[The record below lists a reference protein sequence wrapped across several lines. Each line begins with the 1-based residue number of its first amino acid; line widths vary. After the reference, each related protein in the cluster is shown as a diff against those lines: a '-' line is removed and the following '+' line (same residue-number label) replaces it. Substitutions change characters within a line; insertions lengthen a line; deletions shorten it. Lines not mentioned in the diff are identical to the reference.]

1 MYNAMKLFFFS
12 TMQILCLIVASILF
26 IFAWLSPFHTYPWVT
41 FSSELASFGA
51 ALAIVTLF
59 LTKEIKIPRPQIF
72 MLGIVLLPLLQFCS
86 GLIVDLSVAFLSS
99 AYLFTFWLMM
109 LCGYNLSQQ
118 AENREKLMI
127 GFSLVVLIAG
137 LLSSFMA
144 IVQWLNLESYLYGI
158 MGLRG
163 NRPYANFGQPN
174 NLSTFL
180 VMGLMG
186 GLYLYEKRKES
197 LWLLIPSSLILLFTI
212 ALTQSRTAWIVC
224 IFFFFYWIYKQH
236 KNNPRF
242 NFLKLLLWTSLF
254 FLIAGY
260 LLPYLTQFMTSHLDT
275 GVTHTAS
282 IVQRAGSGHERL
294 GMWMQILH
302 AIAER
307 PLFGYGWNQTSI
319 AVVESIEFN
328 TVQVWFNSAHNIVL
342 DLLIWNGVPLGV
354 LIAGYLSLWLL
365 WLNKTAKDST
375 SIIAIMMVCAIL
387 IHALL
392 EFPQRYAYF
401 LLPMGFLLGL
411 IQAQTP
417 QLKGITIQKNVVRCV
432 WLISVIVLLLI
443 WRDYKLFQDN
453 SRLIFKGKQPT
464 EEILGSSRILLLTQ
478 FQKRLDWIALDPKTR
493 FSEAQL
499 SEFAEMVKN
508 KATPYNLKKF
518 AQVLVY
524 NQQNKEAE
532 KYLYILNRLYKKD
545 VSLADIIEL
554 NQ

>member
-1 MYNAMKLFFFS
+1 
-12 TMQILCLIVASILF
+12 MQILCFIVASILL
-26 IFAWLSPFHTYPWVT
+26 IFGWLSPFHTYPWVT

-51 ALAIVTLF
+51 AFAVVTLF
-59 LTKEIKIPRPQIF
+59 LTKEIKIPRPQF
-72 MLGIVLLPLLQFCS
+72 LMSSIVLLPLLQFCF
-86 GLIVDLSVAFLSS
+86 GLIIDFSVAFLTF

-109 LCGYNLSQQ
+109 LCGYNLSLQ
-118 AENREKLMI
+118 AANREKIMI
-127 GFSLVVLIAG
+127 GFSLVFLIAG

-144 IVQWLNLESYLYGI
+144 VVQWLNLESYLYGI

-180 VMGLMG
+180 VMALMG
-186 GLYLYEKRKES
+186 GLYLYEKRKVS

-212 ALTQSRTAWIVC
+212 TLTQSRTAWIVC

-242 NFLKLLLWTSLF
+242 NFPKLLLWTSLYF
-254 FLIAGY
+254 VIAGY
-260 LLPYLTQFMTSHLDT
+260 LLPYLTQFMSSNLDT
-275 GVTHTAS
+275 GVAHTAS

-307 PLFGYGWNQTSI
+307 PWFGYGWNQTSI

-328 TVQVWFNSAHNIVL
+328 TVQVWFNSAHNIIL

-354 LIAGYLSLWLL
+354 LIIGYLSLWLL

-375 SIIAIMMVCAIL
+375 SIIAILMVCAIL

-518 AQVLVY
+518 AQVLVH

>member
-1 MYNAMKLFFFS
+1 
-12 TMQILCLIVASILF
+12 MQIFCLIIASVLIAF
-26 IFAWLSPFHTYPWVT
+26 GWLSPFHTYPWVT

-86 GLIVDLSVAFLSS
+86 GLIVDLSVAFLSF

-109 LCGYNLSQQ
+109 LCGYNLSLQ

-144 IVQWLNLESYLYGI
+144 VVQWLNLESYIYGI

-180 VMGLMG
+180 VMALMG
-186 GLYLYEKRKES
+186 GLYLYEKRKAS

-212 ALTQSRTAWIVC
+212 TLTQSRTAWIVC

-242 NFLKLLLWTSLF
+242 NFPKLLLWTLLYF
-254 FLIAGY
+254 VIAGY
-260 LLPYLTQFMTSHLDT
+260 LLPYLTQFMSSNLGT
-275 GVTHTAS
+275 GVAHTAS

-307 PLFGYGWNQTSI
+307 PWFGYGWNQTSI

-354 LIAGYLSLWLL
+354 LIIGYLSLWLL

-387 IHALL
+387 IHAML

>member
-1 MYNAMKLFFFS
+1 
-12 TMQILCLIVASILF
+12 MQILCLIIASVLIAF
-26 IFAWLSPFHTYPWVT
+26 GWLSPFHTYPWVT

-86 GLIVDLSVAFLSS
+86 GLIVDLSVAFLSF

-109 LCGYNLSQQ
+109 LCGYNLSLQ

-144 IVQWLNLESYLYGI
+144 VVQWLNLESYIYGI

-180 VMGLMG
+180 VMALMG
-186 GLYLYEKRKES
+186 GLYLYEKRKVS

-212 ALTQSRTAWIVC
+212 TLTQSRTAWIVC

-242 NFLKLLLWTSLF
+242 NFPKLLLWTLLYF
-254 FLIAGY
+254 VIAGY
-260 LLPYLTQFMTSHLDT
+260 LLPYLTQFMSSNLGT
-275 GVTHTAS
+275 GVAHTAS

-307 PLFGYGWNQTSI
+307 PWFGYGWNQTSI

-354 LIAGYLSLWLL
+354 LIIGYLSLWLL

-387 IHALL
+387 IHAML

>member
-1 MYNAMKLFFFS
+1 
-12 TMQILCLIVASILF
+12 MQILCLIIASVLIAF
-26 IFAWLSPFHTYPWVT
+26 GWLSPFHTYPWVT
-41 FSSELASFGA
+41 FSSEFTTFGA
-51 ALAIVTLF
+51 VLAVMALF
-59 LTKEIKIPRPQIF
+59 LTKEIKIPRLQIL
-72 MLGIVLLPLLQFCS
+72 MLGIVLLPLLQFCF
-86 GLIVDLSVAFLSS
+86 GLILDFSFAFLSFV
-99 AYLFTFWLMM
+99 YLFTFWMM
-109 LCGYNLSQQ
+109 LLCGYNLSLQP
-118 AENREKLMI
+118 ENREKIMI
-127 GFSLVVLIAG
+127 GFSLLVLIAG

-144 IVQWLNLESYLYGI
+144 VVQWLNLESYLYGI

-186 GLYLYEKRKES
+186 GLYLYEKRKAS
-197 LWLLIPSSLILLFTI
+197 LWMLIPSSLILLFTI

-242 NFLKLLLWTSLF
+242 NFPKLLLWTSLYF
-254 FLIAGY
+254 VIAGY
-260 LLPYLTQFMTSHLDT
+260 LLPYLTQLMTSHLDT

-328 TVQVWFNSAHNIVL
+328 TVQVWFNSAHNIIL
-342 DLLIWNGVPLGV
+342 DLLVWNGVPFGV
-354 LIAGYLSLWLL
+354 LIIGYLSLWLL
-365 WLNKTAKDST
+365 WLNKTAKDSA
-375 SIIAIMMVCAIL
+375 SIIAILMVFAIL
-387 IHALL
+387 IHAML

-524 NQQNKEAE
+524 NQKNKEAE
-532 KYLYILNRLYKKD
+532 KYLYVLNRLYKKD
-545 VSLADIIEL
+545 VSLTEIIEL

>member
-1 MYNAMKLFFFS
+1 MQSLYLSLAALLFS
-12 TMQILCLIVASILF
+12 
-26 IFAWLSPFHTYPWVT
+26 FAWLSPFHTYPWVT

-51 ALAIVTLF
+51 AFAVMTLF
-59 LTKEIKIPRPQIF
+59 LIKEIKIPRPQIL
-72 MLGIVLLPLLQFCS
+72 MLIIVLLPLLQFCF
-86 GLIVDLSVAFLSS
+86 GLILDFSVVFLSF
-99 AYLFTFWLMM
+99 AYLFTFWLML
-109 LCGYNLSQQ
+109 LCGYNLSLQ
-118 AENREKLMI
+118 AGNREKIMI
-127 GFSLVVLIAG
+127 GFSLLVLVAG

-144 IVQWLNLESYLYGI
+144 VVQWLNLESYLYGI

-186 GLYLYEKRKES
+186 GLYLYEKRKAS

-212 ALTQSRTAWIVC
+212 GLTQSRTAWIVS

-242 NFLKLLLWTSLF
+242 NFPKLLLWTSLYF
-254 FLIAGY
+254 VIAGY
-260 LLPYLTQFMTSHLDT
+260 LLPYITQFMSVHLET
-275 GVTHTAS
+275 GVARTIS
-282 IVQRAGSGHERL
+282 IVQRAGTGHERL

-307 PLFGYGWNQTSI
+307 PLFGYGWSQTSI

-328 TVQVWFNSAHNIVL
+328 MVQMWFNSAHNIIL

-387 IHALL
+387 IHAML

-524 NQQNKEAE
+524 NQKNEEAE
-532 KYLYILNRLYKKD
+532 KYLYVLNRLYKKD

>member
-1 MYNAMKLFFFS
+1 
-12 TMQILCLIVASILF
+12 MQILCLIVASIFL
-26 IFAWLSPFHTYPWVT
+26 IFGWLSPFHTYPWVT

-51 ALAIVTLF
+51 AFAVVTLF
-59 LTKEIKIPRPQIF
+59 LTKEIKIPRPQIL
-72 MLGIVLLPLLQFCS
+72 MLIIVLLSLLQFCF
-86 GLIVDLSVAFLSS
+86 GLIIDFSVAFLTF

-109 LCGYNLSQQ
+109 LCGYNLSLQV
-118 AENREKLMI
+118 ENREKIMI
-127 GFSLVVLIAG
+127 GFSLVFLIAG

-144 IVQWLNLESYLYGI
+144 VVQWLNLESYLYGI

-186 GLYLYEKRKES
+186 GLYLYEKRKAS
-197 LWLLIPSSLILLFTI
+197 LWMLIPSSLILLFTI

-242 NFLKLLLWTSLF
+242 NFPKLLLWTSLYF
-254 FLIAGY
+254 VIAGY
-260 LLPYLTQFMTSHLDT
+260 LLPYLTQLMTSHLDT

-328 TVQVWFNSAHNIVL
+328 TVQVWFNSAHNIIL
-342 DLLIWNGVPLGV
+342 DLLVWNGVPFGV
-354 LIAGYLSLWLL
+354 LIIGYLSLWLL
-365 WLNKTAKDST
+365 WLNKMAKDSA
-375 SIIAIMMVCAIL
+375 SIIAILMVFAIL
-387 IHALL
+387 IHAML

-524 NQQNKEAE
+524 NQKNKEAE
-532 KYLYILNRLYKKD
+532 KYLYVLNRLYKKD
-545 VSLADIIEL
+545 VSLIEIIEL

>member
-1 MYNAMKLFFFS
+1 
-12 TMQILCLIVASILF
+12 MQILCLIVASIFL
-26 IFAWLSPFHTYPWVT
+26 IFGWLSPFHTYPWVT

-59 LTKEIKIPRPQIF
+59 LTKEIKIPRPQIL
-72 MLGIVLLPLLQFCS
+72 MLGIVLLPLLQFYF
-86 GLIVDLSVAFLSS
+86 GLILDFSVAFLSFV
-99 AYLFTFWLMM
+99 YLFTFWQMM
-109 LCGYNLSQQ
+109 LCGYNLSIQ

-127 GFSLVVLIAG
+127 GFSLVILIAG

-144 IVQWLNLESYLYGI
+144 VVQWLNLESYLYGI

-242 NFLKLLLWTSLF
+242 NFPKLLLWTLLYF
-254 FLIAGY
+254 VIAGY
-260 LLPYLTQFMTSHLDT
+260 LLPYLTQFMSSNLGT
-275 GVTHTAS
+275 GVAHTAS

-307 PLFGYGWNQTSI
+307 PWFGYGWNQTSI

-328 TVQVWFNSAHNIVL
+328 TVQVWFNSAHNIIL

-354 LIAGYLSLWLL
+354 LIVGYLSLWLL

-387 IHALL
+387 IHAML

-478 FQKRLDWIALDPKTR
+478 FQKRLDWIALDHKTR

-499 SEFAEMVKN
+499 SEFAEMMKN

-532 KYLYILNRLYKKD
+532 RYLYILNRLYKKD

>member
-1 MYNAMKLFFFS
+1 
-12 TMQILCLIVASILF
+12 MQIFCLIIASVLIAF
-26 IFAWLSPFHTYPWVT
+26 GWLSPFHTYPWVT

-59 LTKEIKIPRPQIF
+59 LTKEIKIPRPQIL
-72 MLGIVLLPLLQFCS
+72 MLGIVLLPLLQFYF
-86 GLIVDLSVAFLSS
+86 GLILDFSVAFLSFV
-99 AYLFTFWLMM
+99 YLFTFWQMM
-109 LCGYNLSQQ
+109 LCGYNLSIQ

-127 GFSLVVLIAG
+127 GFSLVILIAG

-144 IVQWLNLESYLYGI
+144 VVQWLNLESYLYGI

-242 NFLKLLLWTSLF
+242 NFPKLLLWTLLYF
-254 FLIAGY
+254 VIAGY
-260 LLPYLTQFMTSHLDT
+260 LLPYLTQFMSSNLGT
-275 GVTHTAS
+275 GVAHTAS

-307 PLFGYGWNQTSI
+307 PWFGYGWNQTSI

-328 TVQVWFNSAHNIVL
+328 TVQVWFNSAHNIIL

-354 LIAGYLSLWLL
+354 LIVGYLSLWLL

-387 IHALL
+387 IHAML

-478 FQKRLDWIALDPKTR
+478 FQKRLDWIALDHKTR

-499 SEFAEMVKN
+499 SEFAEMMKN

-532 KYLYILNRLYKKD
+532 RYLYILNRLYKKD

>member
-1 MYNAMKLFFFS
+1 
-12 TMQILCLIVASILF
+12 MQILFLIIASVLIAF
-26 IFAWLSPFHTYPWVT
+26 GWLSPFHTYPWVT

-51 ALAIVTLF
+51 AFAVMTLF
-59 LTKEIKIPRPQIF
+59 LTKEIKIPRPQIL
-72 MLGIVLLPLLQFCS
+72 MLIIVLLPLLQFCF
-86 GLIVDLSVAFLSS
+86 GLIIDFSVTFLIF

-109 LCGYNLSQQ
+109 LCGYNLSLQ

-144 IVQWLNLESYLYGI
+144 VVQWLNLESYLYGI

-180 VMGLMG
+180 VMALMG
-186 GLYLYEKRKES
+186 GLYLYEKKKVS

-212 ALTQSRTAWIVC
+212 TLTQSRTAWIVC

-242 NFLKLLLWTSLF
+242 NFPKLLLWTSLYF
-254 FLIAGY
+254 VIAGY
-260 LLPYLTQFMTSHLDT
+260 LLPYLTQFMSSNLDT
-275 GVTHTAS
+275 GVAHTAS

-307 PLFGYGWNQTSI
+307 PWFGYGWNQTSI

-328 TVQVWFNSAHNIVL
+328 TVQVWFNSAHNIIL

-354 LIAGYLSLWLL
+354 LIIGYLSLWLL

-387 IHALL
+387 IHAML

>member
-1 MYNAMKLFFFS
+1 
-12 TMQILCLIVASILF
+12 MQILCLIIASVLIAF
-26 IFAWLSPFHTYPWVT
+26 GWLSPFHTYPWVT
-41 FSSELASFGA
+41 FSSEFTTFGA
-51 ALAIVTLF
+51 VLAVMALF
-59 LTKEIKIPRPQIF
+59 LTKEIKIPRPQIL
-72 MLGIVLLPLLQFCS
+72 MLGIVLLPLLQFCF
-86 GLIVDLSVAFLSS
+86 GLILDFSFAFLSFV
-99 AYLFTFWLMM
+99 YLFTFWMM
-109 LCGYNLSQQ
+109 LLCGYNLSLQP
-118 AENREKLMI
+118 ENREKIMI
-127 GFSLVVLIAG
+127 GFSLLVLIAG

-144 IVQWLNLESYLYGI
+144 VVQWLNLESYLYGI

-186 GLYLYEKRKES
+186 GLYLYEKRKAS
-197 LWLLIPSSLILLFTI
+197 LWMLIPSSLILLFTI

-242 NFLKLLLWTSLF
+242 NFPKLLLWTSLYF
-254 FLIAGY
+254 VIAGY
-260 LLPYLTQFMTSHLDT
+260 LLPYLTQLMTSHLDT

-328 TVQVWFNSAHNIVL
+328 TVQVWFNSAHNIIL
-342 DLLIWNGVPLGV
+342 DLLVWNGVPFGV
-354 LIAGYLSLWLL
+354 LIIGYLSLWLL
-365 WLNKTAKDST
+365 WLNKTAKDSA
-375 SIIAIMMVCAIL
+375 SIIAILMVFAIL
-387 IHALL
+387 IHAML

-524 NQQNKEAE
+524 NQKNKEAE
-532 KYLYILNRLYKKD
+532 KYLYVLNRLYKKD
-545 VSLADIIEL
+545 VSLIEIIEL

>member
-1 MYNAMKLFFFS
+1 
-12 TMQILCLIVASILF
+12 MQILCFVIAALLF
-26 IFAWLSPFHTYPWVT
+26 GFAILSPFHTYPWVT

-51 ALAIVTLF
+51 ALAIMTLF
-59 LTKEIKIPRPQIF
+59 LTKEIKIPRPQIL
-72 MLGIVLLPLLQFCS
+72 MLGVVLLPLLQFCF
-86 GLIVDLSVAFLSS
+86 GLILDFSVAFLSF

-109 LCGYNLSQQ
+109 LCGYNLSLQ

-127 GFSLVVLIAG
+127 GFSLIVLIAG
-137 LLSSFMA
+137 LLSSFIA

-186 GLYLYEKRKES
+186 GLYLYEKRKAS
-197 LWLLIPSSLILLFTI
+197 LWILIPSSLILLFTI
-212 ALTQSRTAWIVC
+212 VLTQSRTAWIVC

-242 NFLKLLLWTSLF
+242 NFPKLLLWTSLYF
-254 FLIAGY
+254 VIAGY
-260 LLPYLTQFMTSHLDT
+260 LLPFLTQFMSSHLDT

-328 TVQVWFNSAHNIVL
+328 TVQVWFNSAHNIIL
-342 DLLIWNGVPLGV
+342 DLLVWNGVPLGV
-354 LIAGYLSLWLL
+354 LIIGYLSLWLL

-375 SIIAIMMVCAIL
+375 SIIAILMVCAIL
-387 IHALL
+387 IHAML

-524 NQQNKEAE
+524 NQKNEEAE
-532 KYLYILNRLYKKD
+532 KYLYVLNRLYKKD
-545 VSLADIIEL
+545 MSLTEIIEL

>member
-1 MYNAMKLFFFS
+1 MQSLYLSLAALLFS
-12 TMQILCLIVASILF
+12 
-26 IFAWLSPFHTYPWVT
+26 FAWLSPFHTYPWVT

-51 ALAIVTLF
+51 AFAVMTLF
-59 LTKEIKIPRPQIF
+59 LIKEIKIPRPQIL
-72 MLGIVLLPLLQFCS
+72 MLIIVLLPLLQFCF
-86 GLIVDLSVAFLSS
+86 GLILDFSVAFLSF
-99 AYLFTFWLMM
+99 AYLFTFWLML
-109 LCGYNLSQQ
+109 LCGYNLSLQ
-118 AENREKLMI
+118 AGNREKIMI
-127 GFSLVVLIAG
+127 GFSLLVLVAG

-144 IVQWLNLESYLYGI
+144 VVQWLNLESYLYGI

-186 GLYLYEKRKES
+186 GLYLYEKRKAS

-212 ALTQSRTAWIVC
+212 GLTQSRTAWIVS

-242 NFLKLLLWTSLF
+242 NFPKLLLWTSLYF
-254 FLIAGY
+254 VIAGY
-260 LLPYLTQFMTSHLDT
+260 LLPYITQFMSVHLET
-275 GVTHTAS
+275 GVARTIS
-282 IVQRAGSGHERL
+282 IVQRAGTGHERL

-307 PLFGYGWNQTSI
+307 PLFGYGWSQTSI

-328 TVQVWFNSAHNIVL
+328 MVQMWFNSAHNIIL

-387 IHALL
+387 IHAML

-524 NQQNKEAE
+524 NQKNEEAE
-532 KYLYILNRLYKKD
+532 KYLYVLNRLYKKD

>member
-1 MYNAMKLFFFS
+1 
-12 TMQILCLIVASILF
+12 MQILCLIVASIFL
-26 IFAWLSPFHTYPWVT
+26 IFGWLSPFHTYPWVT

-86 GLIVDLSVAFLSS
+86 GLIVDLSVAFLSF

-109 LCGYNLSQQ
+109 LCGYNLSLQ

-144 IVQWLNLESYLYGI
+144 VVQWLNLESYIYGI

-180 VMGLMG
+180 VMALMG
-186 GLYLYEKRKES
+186 GLYLYEKRKAS

-212 ALTQSRTAWIVC
+212 TLTQSRTAWIVC

-242 NFLKLLLWTSLF
+242 NFPKLLLWTLLYF
-254 FLIAGY
+254 VIAGY
-260 LLPYLTQFMTSHLDT
+260 LLPYLTQFMSSNLDT
-275 GVTHTAS
+275 GVAHTAS

-307 PLFGYGWNQTSI
+307 PWFGYGWNQTSI

-328 TVQVWFNSAHNIVL
+328 TVQVWFNSAHNIIL

-354 LIAGYLSLWLL
+354 LIIGYLSLWLL

-387 IHALL
+387 IHAML

>member
-1 MYNAMKLFFFS
+1 
-12 TMQILCLIVASILF
+12 MQIFCLIIASVLIAF
-26 IFAWLSPFHTYPWVT
+26 GWLSPFHTYPWVT

-51 ALAIVTLF
+51 AFAVMTLF
-59 LTKEIKIPRPQIF
+59 LIKEIKIPRPQIL
-72 MLGIVLLPLLQFCS
+72 MLIIVLLPLLQFCS
-86 GLIVDLSVAFLSS
+86 GLIVDLSVAFLSF

-109 LCGYNLSQQ
+109 LCGYNLSLQ

-144 IVQWLNLESYLYGI
+144 VVQWLNLESYIYGI

-180 VMGLMG
+180 VMALMG
-186 GLYLYEKRKES
+186 GLYLYEKRKAS

-212 ALTQSRTAWIVC
+212 TLTQSRTAWIVC

-242 NFLKLLLWTSLF
+242 NFPKLLLWTLLYF
-254 FLIAGY
+254 VIAGY
-260 LLPYLTQFMTSHLDT
+260 LLPYLTQFMSSNLDT
-275 GVTHTAS
+275 GVAHTAS

-307 PLFGYGWNQTSI
+307 PWFGYGWNQTSI

-354 LIAGYLSLWLL
+354 LIIGYLSLWLL

-387 IHALL
+387 IHAML

>member
-1 MYNAMKLFFFS
+1 
-12 TMQILCLIVASILF
+12 MQIFCLIIASVLIAF
-26 IFAWLSPFHTYPWVT
+26 GWLSPFHTYPWVT

-51 ALAIVTLF
+51 AFAVMTLF
-59 LTKEIKIPRPQIF
+59 LTKEIKIPRPQIL
-72 MLGIVLLPLLQFCS
+72 MLIIVLLPLLQFCF
-86 GLIVDLSVAFLSS
+86 GLILDFSVAFLTF
-99 AYLFTFWLMM
+99 AYLFTFWLML
-109 LCGYNLSQQ
+109 LCGYNLSLQ

-127 GFSLVVLIAG
+127 GFSSVVLIAG

-163 NRPYANFGQPN
+163 NRPYANFGQSN

-180 VMGLMG
+180 VMALMG
-186 GLYLYEKRKES
+186 GLYLYEKRKEF

-212 ALTQSRTAWIVC
+212 TLTQSRTAWIVS

-242 NFLKLLLWTSLF
+242 NFPKLLLWTSLY

-260 LLPYLTQFMTSHLDT
+260 LLPYLTQFMSSNLDT
-275 GVTHTAS
+275 GVAHTAS

-307 PLFGYGWNQTSI
+307 PWFGYGWNQTSI

-328 TVQVWFNSAHNIVL
+328 TVQVWFNSAHNIIL

-354 LIAGYLSLWLL
+354 LIVGYLSLWLL

-387 IHALL
+387 IHAML

-401 LLPMGFLLGL
+401 LLPMGLLLGL

-432 WLISVIVLLLI
+432 WLISVIVLLLV

-524 NQQNKEAE
+524 NQKNEEAE
-532 KYLYILNRLYKKD
+532 KYLYVLNRLYKKD

>member
-1 MYNAMKLFFFS
+1 MPF
-12 TMQILCLIVASILF
+12 LCLILASLLLS
-26 IFAWLSPFHTYPWVT
+26 FAWLSPFHTYPWVT
-41 FSSELASFGA
+41 FSSELATFGV
-51 ALAIVTLF
+51 ALVLLALF
-59 LTKEIKIPRPQIF
+59 LNRNIQIPKLQLYILPVAFI
-72 MLGIVLLPLLQFCS
+72 PLLQWS
-86 GLIVDLSVAFLSS
+86 GGLVSDFSVALLST
-99 AYLFTFWLMM
+99 AYLFGFWVMVAM
-109 LCGYNLSQQ
+109 GYNLSLQPN
-118 AENREKLMI
+118 AREQLMKQVCWLLLI
-127 GFSLVVLIAG
+127 IASVTSL
-137 LLSSFMA
+137 MA
-144 IVQWLNLESYLYGI
+144 MVQWLGFESSVYGI
-158 MGLRG
+158 MQLKG

-174 NLSTFL
+174 NLATFL
-180 VMGLMG
+180 IVGLMG
-186 GLYLYEKRKES
+186 ALFLYEKHKAS
-197 LWLLIPSSLILLFTI
+197 LWLLIPASLSILFAI
-212 ALTQSRTAWIVC
+212 CLTQSRTSLLVC
-224 IFFFFYWIYKQH
+224 IFICIYWVIKQYKN
-236 KNNPRF
+236 KPRL
-242 NFLKLLLWTSLF
+242 NFIKLFGWAATY

-260 LLPYLTQFMTSHLDT
+260 LLPIIAQVMTT
-275 GVTHTAS
+275 NVGEAVTHTAS
-282 IVQRAGSGHERL
+282 LAQRAGSGHERL
-294 GMWMQILH
+294 GMWMQIIH
-302 AIAER
+302 AIGER
-307 PLFGYGWNQTSI
+307 PWFGYGWNQTSV
-319 AVVESIEFN
+319 AVVESIHFN

-342 DLLIWNGVPLGV
+342 DLLVWNGLPLGF
-354 LIAGYLSLWLL
+354 LIIAYFAIWLFWLSK
-365 WLNKTAKDST
+365 NAKDT
-375 SIIAIMMVCAIL
+375 ISIVAIL
-387 IHALL
+387 MVSAILMHAML

-401 LLPMGFLLGL
+401 LLPMGFLLGF

>member
-1 MYNAMKLFFFS
+1 
-12 TMQILCLIVASILF
+12 MQILCLLLAALLF
-26 IFAWLSPFHTYPWVT
+26 SFAWLSPFHTYPWVT

-51 ALAIVTLF
+51 SLVLLAIF
-59 LTKEIKIPRPQIF
+59 FNKNIKIARPQIL
-72 MLGIVLLPLLQFCS
+72 MLVLTFIPLVQCGF
-86 GLIVDLSVAFLSS
+86 GLITDFSVGFLSFS
-99 AYLFTFWLMM
+99 YLFMFWLMIVI
-109 LCGYNLSQQ
+109 GYNLSLQSEQ
-118 AENREKLMI
+118 RERIML
-127 GFSLVVLIAG
+127 GASYLLFSISFI
-137 LLSSFMA
+137 SSIMA
-144 IVQWLNLESYLYGI
+144 ILQWLNIESHFDVV

-163 NRPYANFGQPN
+163 SRPYANFGQPN

-186 GLYLYEKRKES
+186 GLYLYEKRKAS

-242 NFLKLLLWTSLF
+242 NFPKLLLWTALY

-307 PLFGYGWNQTSI
+307 PWFGYGWNQTSI

-342 DLLIWNGVPLGV
+342 DLLVWNGVPLGV
-354 LIAGYLSLWLL
+354 LIIGYLSLWLL
-365 WLNKTAKDST
+365 WLDKTAKDST
-375 SIIAIMMVCAIL
+375 SIVAILMVCAIL
-387 IHALL
+387 IHAML

-453 SRLIFKGKQPT
+453 SRLVFKGKQPT
-464 EEILGSSRILLLTQ
+464 EEILGSSKILILTQ
-478 FQKRLDWIALDPKTR
+478 FHKRLDWIALNPKTKM
-493 FSEAQL
+493 SEHDL
-499 SEFAEMVKN
+499 SLLGEMVKN
-508 KATPYNLKKF
+508 KATPYNLKKY
-518 AQVLVY
+518 AQLLAY
-524 NQQNKEAE
+524 NQKAEEAE
-532 KYLYILNRLYKKD
+532 RYLLVLQRLYKQKI
-545 VSLADIIEL
+545 SLAEIVEL
-554 NQ
+554 NSR

>member
-1 MYNAMKLFFFS
+1 
-12 TMQILCLIVASILF
+12 MQILCLIVASILL
-26 IFAWLSPFHTYPWVT
+26 IFGWLSPFHTYPWVT

-51 ALAIVTLF
+51 ALAIVILF
-59 LTKEIKIPRPQIF
+59 LTKEIKIPRPQIL
-72 MLGIVLLPLLQFCS
+72 MLGIVLLPLLQFCF
-86 GLIVDLSVAFLSS
+86 GLILDFSVAFLSF
-99 AYLFTFWLMM
+99 AYLLAFWLMM
-109 LCGYNLSQQ
+109 LCGYNLSLQ

-127 GFSLVVLIAG
+127 SFSLLFLVAG

-144 IVQWLNLESYLYGI
+144 VVQWLNLESYLYGI
-158 MGLRG
+158 MGLKG

-186 GLYLYEKRKES
+186 GLYLYEKRKVS

-212 ALTQSRTAWIVC
+212 GLTQSRTAWIVC

-242 NFLKLLLWTSLF
+242 NFPKLLLWTLLYF
-254 FLIAGY
+254 VIAGY
-260 LLPYLTQFMTSHLDT
+260 LLPYLTQFMISNLDT
-275 GVTHTAS
+275 GVAHTAS

-307 PLFGYGWNQTSI
+307 PWFGYGWNQTSI

-328 TVQVWFNSAHNIVL
+328 TVQVWFNSAHNIIL

-354 LIAGYLSLWLL
+354 LIIGYLSLWLL

-387 IHALL
+387 IHAML

>member
-1 MYNAMKLFFFS
+1 
-12 TMQILCLIVASILF
+12 MQIFCLIIASVLIAF
-26 IFAWLSPFHTYPWVT
+26 GWLSPFHTYPWVT

-51 ALAIVTLF
+51 AFAVVTLF
-59 LTKEIKIPRPQIF
+59 LTKEIKIPRPQIV
-72 MLGIVLLPLLQFCS
+72 MLIIVLLPLLQFCF
-86 GLIVDLSVAFLSS
+86 GLILDFSVAFLSF
-99 AYLFTFWLMM
+99 AYLLAFWLMM
-109 LCGYNLSQQ
+109 LCGYNLSLQ

-127 GFSLVVLIAG
+127 GFSLIVLIAG

-144 IVQWLNLESYLYGI
+144 VVQWLNLESYLYGI

-180 VMGLMG
+180 VMALMG
-186 GLYLYEKRKES
+186 GLYLYEKRKVS

-212 ALTQSRTAWIVC
+212 TLTQSRTAWIVC

-242 NFLKLLLWTSLF
+242 NFPKLLLWTSLYF
-254 FLIAGY
+254 VIAGY
-260 LLPYLTQFMTSHLDT
+260 LLPYLTQFMSYNLDT
-275 GVTHTAS
+275 GVVHTAS

-307 PLFGYGWNQTSI
+307 PWFGYGWNQTSI

-328 TVQVWFNSAHNIVL
+328 TVQVWFNSGHNIVL

-354 LIAGYLSLWLL
+354 LIIGYLSLWLL

-387 IHALL
+387 IHAML

-532 KYLYILNRLYKKD
+532 KYLYILNRLYKKN
-545 VSLADIIEL
+545 VSLADIIDL

>member
-1 MYNAMKLFFFS
+1 
-12 TMQILCLIVASILF
+12 MQIFCLIIASVLIAF
-26 IFAWLSPFHTYPWVT
+26 GWLSPFHTYPWVT

-51 ALAIVTLF
+51 AFAVVTLF

-86 GLIVDLSVAFLSS
+86 GLIVDLSVAFLSF

-109 LCGYNLSQQ
+109 LCGYNLSLQ

-144 IVQWLNLESYLYGI
+144 VVQWLNLESYIYGI

-180 VMGLMG
+180 VMALMG
-186 GLYLYEKRKES
+186 GLYLYEKRKVS

-212 ALTQSRTAWIVC
+212 TLTQSRTAWIVC

-242 NFLKLLLWTSLF
+242 NFPKLLLWTLLYF
-254 FLIAGY
+254 VIAGY

-275 GVTHTAS
+275 GVAHTAS

-307 PLFGYGWNQTSI
+307 PWFGYGWNQTSI

-328 TVQVWFNSAHNIVL
+328 TVQVWFNSAHNIIL

-354 LIAGYLSLWLL
+354 LIVGYLSLWLL

-375 SIIAIMMVCAIL
+375 SIIAILMVCAIL
-387 IHALL
+387 IHAML

-532 KYLYILNRLYKKD
+532 KYLYVLNRLYKKD

>member
-1 MYNAMKLFFFS
+1 MRLFYF
-12 TMQILCLIVASILF
+12 LIAFLLF
-26 IFAWLSPFHTYPWVT
+26 YFAILSPFHTYPWVT

-59 LTKEIKIPRPQIF
+59 LTKEIKIPRPQIL
-72 MLGIVLLPLLQFCS
+72 MLGIVLLPLLQFCF
-86 GLIVDLSVAFLSS
+86 GLILDFSVAFLSF
-99 AYLFTFWLMM
+99 AYLFIFWLMM
-109 LCGYNLSQQ
+109 ICGYNLSLQ

-127 GFSLVVLIAG
+127 GFSLLVLVAG
-137 LLSSFMA
+137 LLSSFIA
-144 IVQWLNLESYLYGI
+144 IVQWLNLESYIPGVMVLKTS
-158 MGLRG
+158 
-163 NRPYANFGQPN
+163 RPFANFGQPN

-186 GLYLYEKRKES
+186 GLYLYEKRKAS
-197 LWLLIPSSLILLFTI
+197 LWLLITSSLILLFTI

-242 NFLKLLLWTSLF
+242 NFPKLLLWTSLY

-294 GMWMQILH
+294 GMWMQILN
-302 AIAER
+302 AIVER

-354 LIAGYLSLWLL
+354 LIIGYLSLWLL

-375 SIIAIMMVCAIL
+375 SIIAILMVCAIL
-387 IHALL
+387 IHAML

-417 QLKGITIQKNVVRCV
+417 QLKGITIQKNLVRCV

-453 SRLIFKGKQPT
+453 SRLIFKGKQPA

-524 NQQNKEAE
+524 NQKNEEAE
-532 KYLYILNRLYKKD
+532 KYLYVLNRLYKKD

>member
-1 MYNAMKLFFFS
+1 
-12 TMQILCLIVASILF
+12 MQILCLIVASILL
-26 IFAWLSPFHTYPWVT
+26 IFGWLSPVHTYPWVT
-41 FSSELASFGA
+41 FSSELASFGT

-59 LTKEIKIPRPQIF
+59 LTKEIKIPRPQIL
-72 MLGIVLLPLLQFCS
+72 MLGIVLLPLLQFCF
-86 GLIVDLSVAFLSS
+86 GLILDFSVAFLTF

-109 LCGYNLSQQ
+109 LCGYNLSLQ

-144 IVQWLNLESYLYGI
+144 VVQWLNLESYLYGI

-180 VMGLMG
+180 VMALMG
-186 GLYLYEKRKES
+186 GLYLYEKRKVS
-197 LWLLIPSSLILLFTI
+197 LWLLIPSSIILLFTI
-212 ALTQSRTAWIVC
+212 TLTQSRTAWIVC

-242 NFLKLLLWTSLF
+242 NFPKLLLWTSLY

-260 LLPYLTQFMTSHLDT
+260 LLPYLTQFMSSHLDT

-307 PLFGYGWNQTSI
+307 PWFGYGWNQTSI

-342 DLLIWNGVPLGV
+342 DLLIWNGVPLGI
-354 LIAGYLSLWLL
+354 LIIGYLSLWLL

-375 SIIAIMMVCAIL
+375 SIIAILMVCAIL
-387 IHALL
+387 IHAML

-432 WLISVIVLLLI
+432 WLISVIVLLLV

-478 FQKRLDWIALDPKTR
+478 FQKRLDWIALDPKTM

-524 NQQNKEAE
+524 NQKNEEAE
-532 KYLYILNRLYKKD
+532 KYLYVLNRLYKKD

>member
-1 MYNAMKLFFFS
+1 MQRSSFIFS
-12 TMQILCLIVASILF
+12 TMQILCFLVASILLAF
-26 IFAWLSPFHTYPWVT
+26 GWLSPFHTYPWVT

-59 LTKEIKIPRPQIF
+59 LTKEIKIPRPQIL
-72 MLGIVLLPLLQFCS
+72 MLIIVLLPPLQFCF
-86 GLIVDLSVAFLSS
+86 GLIIDFSVAFLSF

-109 LCGYNLSQQ
+109 LCGYNLSLQ

-127 GFSLVVLIAG
+127 GFSLIVLITG

-144 IVQWLNLESYLYGI
+144 VVQWLNLESYIYGI

-180 VMGLMG
+180 VMALMG
-186 GLYLYEKRKES
+186 GLYLYEKRKVS

-212 ALTQSRTAWIVC
+212 TLTQSRTAWIVC

-242 NFLKLLLWTSLF
+242 NFPKLLLWTLLYF
-254 FLIAGY
+254 VIAGY
-260 LLPYLTQFMTSHLDT
+260 LLPYLTQFMSSNLGT
-275 GVTHTAS
+275 GVAHTAS

-307 PLFGYGWNQTSI
+307 PWFGYGWNQTSI

-328 TVQVWFNSAHNIVL
+328 TVQVWFNSAHNIIL

-354 LIAGYLSLWLL
+354 LIIGYLSLWLL

-375 SIIAIMMVCAIL
+375 SIIAILMVCAIL
-387 IHALL
+387 IHAML

-417 QLKGITIQKNVVRCV
+417 QLKGITIQKDVVRCV

-453 SRLIFKGKQPT
+453 SRLIFKGKQPA

-478 FQKRLDWIALDPKTR
+478 FEKRLDWIALDPKTR

-524 NQQNKEAE
+524 NQKNEEAE